1 LLIVPRYAGAVAD
14 DFTSTTRGSTWAM
27 RFHRGDWDTEIVT
40 RTELTC
46 DEQEFLVSATLDAFW
61 GRRRVV

>member
-14 DFTSTTRGSTWAM
+14 DFTSTTGESTWTM
-27 RFHRGDWDTEIVT
+27 RFHRGHRDTEIAT

-61 GRRRVV
+61 RRRRVI